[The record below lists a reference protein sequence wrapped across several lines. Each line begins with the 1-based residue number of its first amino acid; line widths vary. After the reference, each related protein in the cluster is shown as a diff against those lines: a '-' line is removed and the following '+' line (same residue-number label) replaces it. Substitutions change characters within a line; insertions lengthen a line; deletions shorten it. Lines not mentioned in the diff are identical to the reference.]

1 MIFGLDPS
9 LQYHNYPQQWYDM
22 KSNKNN
28 EEFATLSFATFLLYS
43 NIIYIYI
50 FILVL
55 LS

>member
-28 EEFATLSFATFLLYS
+28 EEFATLSFATFLLLYF
-43 NIIYIYI
+43 NII
-50 FILVL
+50 
-55 LS
+55 